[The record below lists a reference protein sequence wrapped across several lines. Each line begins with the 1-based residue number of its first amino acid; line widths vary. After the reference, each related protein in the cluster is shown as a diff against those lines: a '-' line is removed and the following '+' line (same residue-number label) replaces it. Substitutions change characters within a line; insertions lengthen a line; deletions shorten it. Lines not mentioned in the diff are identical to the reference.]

1 MLVAQEFPKC
11 MVDLLGYV
19 TIQAVKRTKKVWKPF
34 DISKL
39 LYHLSIIQPYLTPTN
54 QHDAQALNH
63 YTENSIRAYYHLHD
77 ICTHLC
83 TYNLYRYPAL
93 HYHNYLH
100 YIHGHLHLPAVI
112 ATSEGAPGALF
123 KERRRLNFVALGNY
137 KL

>member
-1 MLVAQEFPKC
+1 

-19 TIQAVKRTKKVWKPF
+19 TIQAVKKTKKVWRPF

-39 LYHLSIIQPYLTPTN
+39 LYHLSIIQPYLTSTN
-54 QHDAQALNH
+54 QHDARALHH
-63 YTENSIRAYYHLHD
+63 YTENSIHAYYHLHG

-93 HYHNYLH
+93 HHNYLH

-112 ATSEGAPGALF
+112 ATSEGASEALF
-123 KERRRLNFVALGNY
+123 KERRRLNFVVWETTNY
-137 KL
+137 NR